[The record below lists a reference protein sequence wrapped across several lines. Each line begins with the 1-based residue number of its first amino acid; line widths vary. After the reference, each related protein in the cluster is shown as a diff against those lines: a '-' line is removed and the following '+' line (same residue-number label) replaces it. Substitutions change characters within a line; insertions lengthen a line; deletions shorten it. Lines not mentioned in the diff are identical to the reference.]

1 MMSFSLGTSFGNAKP
16 KTVTA
21 HVSPLL
27 GAIVFSSQELEG
39 NLESFSIMALAAF
52 FIYRNS

>member
-1 MMSFSLGTSFGNAKP
+1 MSFSLGTSFGNAKP